1 MKSLE
6 LAHFVLQNLVNQG
19 VREFCLCAG
28 ARNSPLVLT
37 LEKSKELKLFHF
49 FDERSASFFALGRIS
64 RTHQPVAV
72 VTTSGTAV
80 SEMLSAC
87 VEANYS
93 SLPLV
98 LLTAD
103 RPRSYRKTGAPQ
115 TIEQVGIFGT
125 YTDTCLD
132 IEATDE
138 PLDFSLWSR
147 QRPLH
152 VNVCFDEPLYGG
164 VPQEIGM
171 VAFEAKF
178 QPSIEAPSTQ
188 RTLKNPLVIAGPLAP
203 DWVGPV
209 TEFLV
214 QLDAPIYA
222 ETLSQLRGESRLQ
235 HLLLKG
241 GEKSVEKAFQLGK
254 AQSILRIGGV
264 PTLRFWRELEGKY
277 SQIPVAAVAA
287 NDYRG
292 LSRASLHLIGHQSL
306 RRFKSEKSAGVL
318 DEMRA
323 SDQELRS
330 KIQSLIEKYPLAE
343 PSWMFHLN
351 QKVQNQNLYLGNSLP
366 IREWDLVPSVMTKY
380 ASVFGHRGANGI
392 DGQISSFFGFS
403 DSSQENWCVIGDL
416 TALYDLNALWISG
429 QLESAKH
436 RLVVINNGGGMIFKN
451 IQKSEI
457 FLNRHQLQFQKWAE
471 MFSWS
476 YLKIEKPEH
485 LKSLPDSVI
494 LEVQPDEKQSE
505 LWWSD
510 YQKL

>member
-1 MKSLE
+1 LKSLD
-6 LAHFVLQNLVNQG
+6 LAHFVLQNLVDQG

-37 LEKSKELKLFHF
+37 LENSKELKLFHF
-49 FDERSASFFALGRIS
+49 FDERSAAFFALGRMA

-93 SLPLV
+93 SIPLV
-98 LLTAD
+98 LVTAD
-103 RPRSYRKTGAPQ
+103 RPRSYRRTGAPQ

-125 YTDTCLD
+125 YVDTCID
-132 IEATDE
+132 IDTIDE
-138 PLDFSLWSR
+138 KLDFSLWSR

-164 VPQEIGM
+164 VSQ
-171 VAFEAKF
+171 
-178 QPSIEAPSTQ
+178 SIQLRPVREPHQTTLEAPSAQ
-188 RTLKNPLVIAGPLAP
+188 RVLKNPLVIVGPLAP
-203 DWVGPV
+203 GWVEPV
-209 TEFLV
+209 IEFLV
-214 QLDAPIYA
+214 QLGAPIYA
-222 ETLSQLRGESRLQ
+222 ETLSQLRGESRLE
-235 HLLLKG
+235 HLLLHG
-241 GEKSVEKAFQLGK
+241 GEKSVEKAFQHGK
-254 AQSILRIGGV
+254 AQSVLRVGGV
-264 PTLRFWRELEGKY
+264 PTLRFWRDLEGKL
-277 SQIPVAAVAA
+277 SQIPVSSVAV

-292 LSRASLHLIGHQSL
+292 LSRASLHFIGHQSL
-306 RRFKSEKSAGVL
+306 RRLKSEISFGFL
-318 DEMRA
+318 DEIMA
-323 SDQELRS
+323 IDQGLRF
-330 KIQSLIEKYPLAE
+330 KIQALIEKYPLAE

-351 QKVQNQNLYLGNSLP
+351 RKVQSQNLYLGNSLP

-403 DSSQENWCVIGDL
+403 SSNRENWCVVGDL
-416 TALYDLNALWISG
+416 TALYDLNALWISR
-429 QLESAKH
+429 QLDSVKH
-436 RLVVINNGGGMIFKN
+436 RLVIINNGGGMIFKN

-471 MFSWS
+471 MFSWD
-476 YLKIEKPEH
+476 YLKIEKPDQ
-485 LKSLPDSVI
+485 LLQIPDSVV
-494 LEVQPDEKQSE
+494 LEVQPNDHQSE
-505 LWWSD
+505 LWWSE